1 MKPIGRLIAINVFT
15 DIRIDADLAE
25 ITWFWVKF
33 FLAETIKAFNSYFFF
48 FKSETK
54 REFFMLNDVNG
65 SEKYVNDSRI
75 VNTSLTT
82 LDFLDVQIHRTIGLK
97 IDIGGRG
104 TTTVHYYDGNI
115 LPMKNV
121 FTWKLANENRVAST
135 TIIM

>member
-33 FLAETIKAFNSYFFF
+33 FLAEPIKAFNSYFFF

-82 LDFLDVQIHRTIGLK
+82 LDFLDVQIYRTIGLK

-104 TTTVHYYDGNI
+104 TTTVH
-115 LPMKNV
+115 
-121 FTWKLANENRVAST
+121 
-135 TIIM
+135 